1 MAHERVIATRGLSR
15 RFGDVTAVD
24 ALDLTVDRGEIVGLL
39 GHNGAGKTTTV
50 RLLNGV
56 LAPSAGSVRV
66 LGLDPTTDGV
76 ALRRRCGVSTET
88 PSVDERL
95 TGRQGLTFFAE
106 VYGVAPARVAA
117 RVDELLA
124 AFDLSAAADLRVG
137 TYSKGMRQRLTLAR
151 ALLHEPDLLC
161 LDEPSAGLD
170 PVAAREVDDRI
181 ARLREAGTT
190 VLLCT
195 HNLAQAQALCDR
207 VVVLER
213 GRVVASGAPSAL
225 AAELGAG
232 LAVRALLGVAEGHD
246 VPSLL
251 RGIEG
256 VEGLGVAAGDPLELR
271 FEARDH
277 ASIAATVRTLVRAG
291 VEVFAVERQL
301 PSLEDVY
308 FALHRDERRAREP
321 EDAVGGAPES
331 AAAGGEVP
339 ASAAAAVG
347 APASA
352 AAGGEE
358 RT

>member
-1 MAHERVIATRGLSR
+1 MAREWVIETRGLTR
-15 RFGDVTAVD
+15 RFGEVTAVD
-24 ALDLTVDRGEIVGLL
+24 ALDLMVERGEVVGLL

-56 LAPSAGSVRV
+56 LAPSAGSALV

-106 VYGVAPARVAA
+106 VYGVAPARVAS

-124 AFDLSAAADLRVG
+124 AFDLGAAADQRVG

-151 ALLHEPDLLC
+151 ALLHEPELLC
-161 LDEPSAGLD
+161 LDEPSSGLD
-170 PVAAREVDDRI
+170 PVAAREVDERI
-181 ARLREAGTT
+181 AGLREAGTT

-207 VVVLER
+207 VVVLEH
-213 GRVVASGAPSAL
+213 GRVVASGAPAAL
-225 AAELGAG
+225 AADLGAG
-232 LAVRALLGVAEGHD
+232 LAVRALLGVVDGRD
-246 VPSLL
+246 VGSLL
-251 RGIEG
+251 GGTEG
-256 VEGLGVAAGDPLELR
+256 VVGVEVMAGDPLELR
-271 FEARDH
+271 FDARDH
-277 ASIAATVRTLVRAG
+277 AAIAASVRALVRAG

-308 FALHRDERRAREP
+308 FALHRGERRTPHAA
-321 EDAVGGAPES
+321 DAAEEAEGRGD
-331 AAAGGEVP
+331 AAEEAQGPSVAAEE
-339 ASAAAAVG
+339 AS
-347 APASA
+347 P
-352 AAGGEE
+352 
-358 RT
+358 